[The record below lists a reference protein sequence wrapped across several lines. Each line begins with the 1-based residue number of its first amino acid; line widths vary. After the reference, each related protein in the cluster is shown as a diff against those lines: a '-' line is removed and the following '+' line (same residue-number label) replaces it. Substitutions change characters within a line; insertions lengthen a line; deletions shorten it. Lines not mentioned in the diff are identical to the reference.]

1 MESTMASFDE
11 ILKAVIVAGRDEG
24 FMESGDDVSATS
36 EVKVYFF
43 GYDQKFN
50 EEDED
55 DDEEVDDHNNEI
67 YDVYIHVDALKPDFD
82 YANVIDEYWGPQ
94 KTVPGMVNI
103 RCVYEIDKDYLH
115 VNLLE
120 EYIEMTSKVTE
131 AKINKVLKSAF
142 KSISD

>member
-1 MESTMASFDE
+1 MPNFNTK
-11 ILKAVIVAGRDEG
+11 LKAVILAGRDEG

-43 GYDQKFN
+43 GYDQIFN
-50 EEDED
+50 E

-67 YDVYIHVDALKPDFD
+67 YDVYIHVDALKSDFNYD
-82 YANVIDEYWGPQ
+82 DVEDKIWGIQ

-115 VNLLE
+115 HNLLE
-120 EYIEMTSKVTE
+120 EYIEMTSEVTE
-131 AKINKVLKSAF
+131 AKINKVLKSAYD
-142 KSISD
+142 SISD

>member
-1 MESTMASFDE
+1 MASFDE
-11 ILKAVIVAGRDEG
+11 MLKALIVACRDEG
-24 FMESGDDVSATS
+24 FMESADDVSATS

-43 GYDQKFN
+43 GYEQKFN
-50 EEDED
+50 EDE
-55 DDEEVDDHNNEI
+55 EEVDDHNNEI
-67 YDVYIHVDALKPDFD
+67 YDVYIHVDALKSDFN
-82 YANVIDEYWGPQ
+82 YDEVVDKIWGIQ

-115 VNLLE
+115 FNLLE
-120 EYIEMTSKVTE
+120 EYIEMTSGVTE